1 MEKFGLF
8 NALQTPFSLPGT
20 ADSQGSFAE
29 RIASSLQAAEQIA
42 ALFQNE
48 TSRKTPEENPSSPAD
63 SASESAAASALFNS
77 SAETSSAATVASES
91 FEQNKQNKQNQP
103 EENVPEVS
111 IRKKS
116 CKDTYA
122 DFILRQEALSKKIGD
137 GK

>member
-8 NALQTPFSLPGT
+8 NALQTPFSLPGV

-29 RIASSLQAAEQIA
+29 KIVSSLQAAEQIA
-42 ALFQNE
+42 ALFQNGKPRE
-48 TSRKTPEENPSSPAD
+48 TSEEKSSSPVD

-77 SAETSSAATVASES
+77 SAEASSAATSAPQSSE
-91 FEQNKQNKQNQP
+91 QYKQSNP
-103 EENVPEVS
+103 EENVAKVT

-116 CKDTYA
+116 CGDTYA
-122 DFILRQEALSKKIGD
+122 DFIRRQEALSKKIGD